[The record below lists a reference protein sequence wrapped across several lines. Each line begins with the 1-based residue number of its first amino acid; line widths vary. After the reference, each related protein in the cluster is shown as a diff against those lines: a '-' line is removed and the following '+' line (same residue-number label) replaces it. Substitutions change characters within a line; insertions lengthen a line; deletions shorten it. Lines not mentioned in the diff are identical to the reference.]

1 MSEDQG
7 EVKNS
12 EEREGLHDADR
23 ALKSIQR
30 GQEEGKWS
38 TPEPAYTGEPVPPQ
52 TEKKYPTQEE
62 REEAL
67 AKMPGEETVPLE
79 IKEELTEETKRIHT
93 TAMEGGEKKQAE
105 SPKVKPFIEDA
116 QAPPPPSRAPK
127 PISPQAGGKA
137 EKRISM
143 KEILDAQK
151 KIDEIKEG
159 PAPEILKARGGAE
172 PLKRILKAQEKMDRE
187 KAALKESAPERAK
200 ARIQKKDE
208 KPTPQKATQVLKP
221 KREPFFSRVLR
232 KILGKR

>member
-12 EEREGLHDADR
+12 EKRERLHDADR

-30 GQEEGKWS
+30 GQEKGKWS
-38 TPEPAYTGEPVPPQ
+38 TPKPAYTGEPVPPQ

-79 IKEELTEETKRIHT
+79 IKKELTEETKRIHT

-105 SPKVKPFIEDA
+105 SPKVKPSIEEKV
-116 QAPPPPSRAPK
+116 APS
-127 PISPQAGGKA
+127 STQ
-137 EKRISM
+137 
-143 KEILDAQK
+143 
-151 KIDEIKEG
+151 
-159 PAPEILKARGGAE
+159 APEILKAGGGAE

-200 ARIQKKDE
+200 ARIKQKDE
-208 KPTPQKATQVLKP
+208 KATQVLKP
-221 KREPFFSRVLR
+221 KREPFSSRVFR

>member
-12 EEREGLHDADR
+12 EEKEELEGLHDADR

-30 GQEEGKWS
+30 GQEKGKWS
-38 TPEPAYTGEPVPPQ
+38 TPKPTYTGEPVPPQ

-62 REEAL
+62 SEEAL
-67 AKMPGEETVPLE
+67 AKMPG
-79 IKEELTEETKRIHT
+79 EETKRIHT

-105 SPKVKPFIEDA
+105 LPKVKPFIEDA

-200 ARIQKKDE
+200 ARIKQKDE
-208 KPTPQKATQVLKP
+208 KATQVLKP
-221 KREPFFSRVLR
+221 KREPFSSRVFR

>member
-67 AKMPGEETVPLE
+67 EEMPGEETVPLE
-79 IKEELTEETKRIHT
+79 IKEELTKETKRIHT

-105 SPKVKPFIEDA
+105 LPKVKPFIEDA
-116 QAPPPPSRAPK
+116 QTPSPPSRAPGL
-127 PISPQAGGKA
+127 ISPQAGGKA

-159 PAPEILKARGGAE
+159 PTPEEITRRIKKRQAKLSEEEKKFILPSENKKKVRAQVKETKAPPVLQTSVEAPVPEKRG
-172 PLKRILKAQEKMDRE
+172 
-187 KAALKESAPERAK
+187 
-200 ARIQKKDE
+200 
-208 KPTPQKATQVLKP
+208 
-221 KREPFFSRVLR
+221 FFSRLLGR
-232 KILGKR
+232 KK

>member
-1 MSEDQG
+1 MIFMSEDRG

-12 EEREGLHDADR
+12 EKRERLHDVDR

-30 GQEEGKWS
+30 GQEKGKWS
-38 TPEPAYTGEPVPPQ
+38 TPKPAYTGEPVPPQ

-105 SPKVKPFIEDA
+105 LPKVKPFIEEKV
-116 QAPPPPSRAPK
+116 APS
-127 PISPQAGGKA
+127 STQ
-137 EKRISM
+137 
-143 KEILDAQK
+143 
-151 KIDEIKEG
+151 
-159 PAPEILKARGGAE
+159 APEILKARGGAE
-172 PLKRILKAQEKMDRE
+172 PLKRILEAQKKLDRE
-187 KAALKESAPERAK
+187 KAALKESASERAK
-200 ARIQKKDE
+200 ARIKQKQVEVPFEAKSYRPASQIPKDE
-208 KPTPQKATQVLKP
+208 EPTPQPTTEPVPQKAAQVLKP
-221 KREPFFSRVLR
+221 ERKPFFSRVFR